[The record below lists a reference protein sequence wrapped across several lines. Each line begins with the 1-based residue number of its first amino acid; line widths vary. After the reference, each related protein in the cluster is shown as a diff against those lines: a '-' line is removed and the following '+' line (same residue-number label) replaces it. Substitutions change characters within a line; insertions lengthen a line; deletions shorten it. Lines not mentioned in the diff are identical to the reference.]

1 MQECKRILTASLL
14 SLCGL
19 ASGCATQDRV
29 RLVEVPCPPQVE
41 VPSFLMTPPPEPN
54 FQSEL
59 LDFFSP

>member
-1 MQECKRILTASLL
+1 VA
-14 SLCGL
+14 
-19 ASGCATQDRV
+19 
-29 RLVEVPCPPQVE
+29 VPCPPQPE